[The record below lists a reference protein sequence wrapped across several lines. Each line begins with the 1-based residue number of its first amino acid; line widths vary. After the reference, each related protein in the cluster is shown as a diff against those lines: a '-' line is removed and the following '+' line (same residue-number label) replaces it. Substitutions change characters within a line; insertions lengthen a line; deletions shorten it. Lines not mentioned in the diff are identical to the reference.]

1 MFTIFHLM
9 PFSYDLWWEKMGDEL
24 KSAYAIATDKSFWP
38 LTSAHLA
45 AASPYML
52 ATHDRN
58 LDKDCRD
65 IPVLEHAAKTTD
77 PVEST
82 FATYDYVL
90 RLHAGHGAT
99 AGVAQAMQMHAM
111 DTPGA
116 LRQKAEVKVNKKRK
130 CGVGTTA
137 TKAENVAEQIEEWR
151 TTSFFALPRAERWA
165 IIKSVRKEYKA
176 NAKEELLQL
185 QKMDEAKAA
194 RQKKAKEDNINK
206 HRNQALKFMEFAAI
220 PVIDSLPQLHALV
233 ASHAESPG
241 ELAEALRVQIRVRK
255 HVYRVPMNNLP
266 QITAKP
272 GHSTEEEAER
282 LRVAF
287 VELVKVPLP
296 SKQHAPTPFP
306 VRGAI
311 AAPSADA
318 VKLEQEHIKKVSNAW
333 GELIEVLDGS
343 AVFKAKASK
352 AKRAV
357 AQGAAAPSK
366 QKKARTQK
374 PKAAKTPSHSDR
386 AVEGAEF
393 EEDGIDWK
401 VLAVR
406 WCGSTEAVV
415 VWYYDVVLAAAGG
428 IDEEEMID
436 AIDKGDSFDC
446 LEYSSVSEIKRWI
459 ECSGRN

>member
-1 MFTIFHLM
+1 
-9 PFSYDLWWEKMGDEL
+9 MGDEL
-24 KSAYAIATDKSFWP
+24 KSAYDIATDKSFWP

-45 AASPYML
+45 AASPFML

-58 LDKDCRD
+58 LDEDCRD

-90 RLHAGHGAT
+90 RLRAGHGAT
-99 AGVAQAMQMHAM
+99 AGVAQSIRMHAM

-116 LRQKAEVKVNKKRK
+116 LKEKAEDKVKNKRK
-130 CGVGTTA
+130 RGVGTTV
-137 TKAENVAEQIEEWR
+137 TEAENVAEQIEKWR

-165 IIKSVRKEYKA
+165 IIKSVRKQYSA

-206 HRNQALKFMEFAAI
+206 HRNQTLKFMEFAVI
-220 PVIDSLPQLHALV
+220 PVVTSLAQLDALV
-233 ASHAESPG
+233 AAHAGSPG
-241 ELAEALRVQIRVRK
+241 ALAEALRVQIRVRK

-266 QITAKP
+266 PITAKP
-272 GHSTEEEAER
+272 GHSAEEEAER
-282 LRVAF
+282 LRIAF
-287 VELVKVPLP
+287 VELVRVPLP
-296 SKQHAPTPFP
+296 SKQHTPTPFP
-306 VRGAI
+306 LRGAI

-318 VKLEQEHIKKVSNAW
+318 VKLELEHIKKVSNAW
-333 GELIEVLDGS
+333 GELIEILDGN

-357 AQGAAAPSK
+357 APRAAAPRK
-366 QKKARTQK
+366 DKKARAQK
-374 PKAAKTPSHSDR
+374 AKAAKNPTLSER

-393 EEDGIDWK
+393 EEDGIEWK

-406 WCGSTEAVV
+406 WCGSTESVV
-415 VWYYDVVLAAAGG
+415 VWYYDVIEASAGG
-428 IDEEEMID
+428 IDEEQMAD
-436 AIDKGDSFDC
+436 AIDKGESYDF

-459 ECSGRN
+459 GCSGKN

>member
-1 MFTIFHLM
+1 
-9 PFSYDLWWEKMGDEL
+9 MGDEL
-24 KSAYAIATDKSFWP
+24 KSAYDIATDKSFWP

-45 AASPYML
+45 AATPFML
-52 ATHDRN
+52 ATHARN
-58 LDKDCRD
+58 LDEDCRD

-99 AGVAQAMQMHAM
+99 AGVAQSIRMHAM

-116 LRQKAEVKVNKKRK
+116 LNKKAEDKVKNKRK
-130 CGVGTTA
+130 RGVGTTA
-137 TKAENVAEQIEEWR
+137 TEAENVAEQIEKWR
-151 TTSFFALPRAERWA
+151 TTSFFALSREERWA
-165 IIKSVRKEYKA
+165 IIKSVRKQYSA

-206 HRNQALKFMEFAAI
+206 HRNQALKFLEFSAVS
-220 PVIDSLPQLHALV
+220 VITSLAQLDALV
-233 ASHAESPG
+233 AAHAGSPE

-266 QITAKP
+266 PITAKP
-272 GHSTEEEAER
+272 GHSAEEEAER
-282 LRVAF
+282 LRIAF
-287 VELVKVPLP
+287 VELVGVTLP
-296 SKQHAPTPFP
+296 SKQHTPTPFP
-306 VRGAI
+306 LRGAI

-318 VKLEQEHIKKVSNAW
+318 VKLELEHIKKVSNAW
-333 GELIEVLDGS
+333 GELIEVLDGN

-357 AQGAAAPSK
+357 APRAAPPK
-366 QKKARTQK
+366 GKKARAQK
-374 PKAAKTPSHSDR
+374 PKAAKTPSPSDR
-386 AVEGAEF
+386 SVEGAEF

-401 VLAVR
+401 VLTVR
-406 WCGSTEAVV
+406 WCGSTESVV
-415 VWYYDVVLAAAGG
+415 VWYYDVVEAAAGG
-428 IDEEEMID
+428 IDEENMID
-436 AIDKGDSFDC
+436 AIDNGESHDC

-459 ECSGRN
+459 ECSGKH

>member
-1 MFTIFHLM
+1 MI
-9 PFSYDLWWEKMGDEL
+9 FSYDLWWEKMGDEL
-24 KSAYAIATDKSFWP
+24 KSAYDIATDKSFWP
-38 LTSAHLA
+38 ITSAHLS
-45 AASPYML
+45 AASPFML
-52 ATHDRN
+52 ATHNRN

-65 IPVLEHAAKTTD
+65 IPVLKHAAKTTD

-90 RLHAGHGAT
+90 RLRAGHGAT
-99 AGVAQAMQMHAM
+99 AGVAQSIRMHAM

-116 LRQKAEVKVNKKRK
+116 LKRKAMDKVNQKRK
-130 CGVGTTA
+130 LGVGTTA
-137 TKAENVAEQIEEWR
+137 PEAENVAEQMAKWT
-151 TTSFFALPRAERWA
+151 TTSFFALPREERWA
-165 IIKSVRKEYKA
+165 IIKSVRKQYKA

-194 RQKKAKEDNINK
+194 RQKKAQEDNINK
-206 HRNQALKFMEFAAI
+206 HRNQALKFKEFASIA
-220 PVIDSLPQLHALV
+220 VITSVAELDSLVAAHAG
-233 ASHAESPG
+233 SPG

-266 QITAKP
+266 PITAKP
-272 GHSTEEEAER
+272 GHSAEEEAER
-282 LRVAF
+282 LRLAF

-311 AAPSADA
+311 AAPSAEA
-318 VKLEQEHIKKVSNAW
+318 VKLERDHIKKVSNAW
-333 GELIEVLDGS
+333 GQLIEVLDGN

-357 AQGAAAPSK
+357 AQGAALPP
-366 QKKARTQK
+366 QGKKARTQK
-374 PKAAKTPSHSDR
+374 PKAAKTPSPSER

-401 VLAVR
+401 VLTVR

-415 VWYYDVVLAAAGG
+415 VWYYDVVEAAAGG
-428 IDEEEMID
+428 IDEEQMID
-436 AIDKGDSFDC
+436 AIDKGEFFDC

-459 ECSGRN
+459 ECSGKN